1 MKVFFADLD
10 GTLLNDEKVITDK
23 TMAALLTFIGKGG
36 RFAICTGRPVNSA
49 MHIFEALN
57 MPPKGSY
64 IIAYNGAQI
73 YDCERRRTVFRA
85 EVPFDL
91 TAPIFELAKFYDIH
105 CQTYTDT
112 HIVSKTENECVKY
125 YRQNIH
131 MPLIV
136 TDNILESLSVPPCKV
151 MAIELHDHRKLEDFR
166 LALERELGGRLK
178 FQYSNQ
184 NYLEM
189 FSADADKGAAVHKLC
204 DIMGISYKDSIAAG
218 DEQNDIPMIKAAG
231 IGIAMCNG
239 SREVKLAADVIT
251 QEDNNHDGLVPF
263 LTI

>member
-1 MKVFFADLD
+1 MKIFFADLD

-23 TMAALLTFIGKGG
+23 TLMALRGFIKRGNK
-36 RFAICTGRPVNSA
+36 FAICTGRPVNSA
-49 MHIFEALN
+49 VNIFEGLN
-57 MPPKGSY
+57 MPSESSF

-73 YDCERRRTVFRA
+73 YDCERKRIVFRA
-85 EVPFDL
+85 EVPL
-91 TAPIFELAKFYDIH
+91 ELVNLIFELAGFYGIF

-125 YRQNIH
+125 YRRNIH

-136 TDNILESLSVPPCKV
+136 TDNILEKLSIPPCKV
-151 MAIELHDHRKLEDFR
+151 MAIELHDQRKLEEFR
-166 LALERELGGRLK
+166 LALEKEIGRKLK
-178 FQYSNQ
+178 YQYSNQ

-189 FSADADKGAAVHKLC
+189 FPADADKGAAVHTLC

-218 DEQNDIPMIKAAG
+218 DQQNDISMIKAAG
-231 IGIAMCNG
+231 KGIAMRNG

-263 LTI
+263 LII